1 MLCRHMPPAPGCH
14 CGPVPW
20 PRSPESSCQDLP
32 PSFERKMGI
41 LDTGVD
47 DVWFGERGFNVPDAL
62 ELPRMLRAVVPLVRG
77 EGLAGFRG
85 SVVDEFVA
93 FGLGRSSRP
102 RGGFARGCSRLDPS
116 FATVI
121 GALDNLPEPAAGLRG
136 VNAVGTRG
144 RSFHVITLPAG
155 KMRAADGPF
164 FAFAVRRQNE
174 RTFPC
179 PHQHANFAHEMLLS
193 LFSGSLSYQ
202 EPETESNQL
211 RKGSSARK
219 RASRKY
225 RPSHT
230 STPK

>member
-1 MLCRHMPPAPGCH
+1 MDAMAHFGGGIGNVLRVQAFVDGLPGFAAIVGSKRARGRDGDDH
-14 CGPVPW
+14 ALRIAGIVKDAMQTHATSAW
-20 PRSPESSCQDLP
+20 LP
-32 PSFERKMGI
+32 LR
-41 LDTGVD
+41 T
-47 DVWFGERGFNVPDAL
+47 
-62 ELPRMLRAVVPLVRG
+62 RAV
-77 EGLAGFRG
+77 A
-85 SVVDEFVA
+85 A
-93 FGLGRSSRP
+93 KSRKLLP
-102 RGGFARGCSRLDPS
+102 GFA
-116 FATVI
+116 AVI

-144 RSFHVITLPAG
+144 RSFHVINLPAG

>member
-1 MLCRHMPPAPGCH
+1 MQTHATSAWLPLRTRAVAAKSRKLLPGFAAVFRTED
-14 CGPVPW
+14 G
-20 PRSPESSCQDLP
+20 
-32 PSFERKMGI
+32 GI

-144 RSFHVITLPAG
+144 RSFHVINLPAG